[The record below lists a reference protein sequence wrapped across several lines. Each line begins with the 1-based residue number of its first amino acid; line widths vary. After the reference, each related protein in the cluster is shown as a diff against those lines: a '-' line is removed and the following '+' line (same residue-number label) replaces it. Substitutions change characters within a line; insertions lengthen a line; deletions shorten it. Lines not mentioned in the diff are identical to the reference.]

1 VKSFRDRNPYA
12 VGLISILIIGA
23 LTGLAFMVGIL
34 HLLEKTYAMEAT
46 FTDGSGLRS
55 GDDVKVA
62 GVKVGRVT
70 GVHAEPEDG
79 LVRVTWVVNQG
90 VEIGEDA
97 NADVALETLLGSK
110 YIRIRD
116 ADEGRRMME
125 DLPRD
130 QRVIPHEEC
139 GSDGLCVQRTTT
151 PVDLFDLTRN
161 ATEAIE
167 ETDNERLNQLINQL
181 ATITEGKRATITDL
195 INGIDAV
202 AGAITERE
210 GKLASLLDEADRLA
224 ATLASKDQQLA
235 RLIDSSRT
243 VLGVLVERRDQL
255 AAALGEGSEAVQA
268 LSRLVRVN
276 ELHLDAILDDLHPT
290 LAVVHDNLPDL
301 NRALAY
307 GGPGFY
313 SQSLAGSHGP
323 WLDIYVAALGPDII
337 GVLDDATDAVLP

>member
-1 VKSFRDRNPYA
+1 MKSFRDRNPYA
-12 VGLISILIIGA
+12 VGIISMLLIGA
-23 LTGLAFMVGIL
+23 LTGLAFMVGLL
-34 HLLEKTYAMEAT
+34 HLLENTYAMEAT
-46 FTDGSGLRS
+46 FTDGSGLRN

-97 NADVALETLLGSK
+97 HADVALETLLGSK
-110 YIRIRD
+110 YIRITK
-116 ADEGRRMME
+116 AAEGERLME
-125 DLPRD
+125 DLPRSE
-130 QRVIPHEEC
+130 RVIPHEEC
-139 GSDGLCVQRTTT
+139 SGDGLCITRTTT
-151 PVDLFDLTRN
+151 PVELFDLTRN
-161 ATEAIE
+161 ATEAIQ
-167 ETDNERLNQLINQL
+167 ETDNEKLNKLINQL
-181 ATITEGKRATITDL
+181 ATVTAGKRATITDL
-195 INGIDAV
+195 VNGLDAV

-210 GKLASLLDEADRLA
+210 GKLASLLDQADKLS

-243 VLGVLVERRDQL
+243 VLQLLVDRRDQL
-255 AAALGEGSEAVQA
+255 SATLGEGSAAVQA
-268 LSRLVRVN
+268 LARLIQVN

-290 LAVVHDNLPDL
+290 LAVVNSNLPQL
-301 NRALAY
+301 NRGLAY
-307 GGPGFY
+307 GGPGFFG
-313 SQSLAGSHGP
+313 QSLAGSHGP